1 MFVRFIACRNR
12 SLFANCS
19 TGYAKEQ
26 NYRKRGIL
34 CQNVQISPC
43 LLGLVYVFFGQL
55 YDFRTLMSTLA
66 LTMSFDIPDKI
77 SQSVG
82 ELTAKFPLSY

>member
-1 MFVRFIACRNR
+1 MFVRLIACDNR
-12 SLFANCS
+12 TRSAKRS
-19 TGYAKEQ
+19 TAYATGQ
-26 NYRKRGIL
+26 NYRIREVL